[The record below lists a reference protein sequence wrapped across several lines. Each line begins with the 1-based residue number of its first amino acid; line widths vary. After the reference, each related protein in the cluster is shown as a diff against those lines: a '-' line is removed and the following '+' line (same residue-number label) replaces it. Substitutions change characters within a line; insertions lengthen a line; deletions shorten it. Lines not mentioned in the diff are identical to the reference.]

1 MPILVDGHN
10 LIAKIPGL
18 ALSMV
23 DDEVR
28 LIKLLQDYCR
38 RTRKRIEIYFDKAPP
53 GQAGSQKFGSITA
66 HFVREGMTA
75 DEAIQHRLAR
85 LRRSAPNW
93 TVVSSDRQVQA
104 AARAAHARVI
114 SSEDFAA
121 RVFQAG
127 AEQPLDAG
135 RSDVEMSEEELDEWL
150 HLFGDEEE

>member
-28 LIKLLQDYCR
+28 LIKVLQDYCR
-38 RTRKRIEIYFDKAPP
+38 RTRKQVEIYFDKAPP
-53 GQAGSQKFGSITA
+53 GQARSQKFGSVTA
-66 HFVREGMTA
+66 YFVREGITA
-75 DEAIQHRLAR
+75 DEAIQRRLDR

-121 RVFQAG
+121 RISQAG
-127 AEQPLDAG
+127 AEPSSGAG
-135 RSDVEMSEEELDEWL
+135 RGEVEMSKEELEEWL
-150 HLFGDEEE
+150 RLFGDEGE